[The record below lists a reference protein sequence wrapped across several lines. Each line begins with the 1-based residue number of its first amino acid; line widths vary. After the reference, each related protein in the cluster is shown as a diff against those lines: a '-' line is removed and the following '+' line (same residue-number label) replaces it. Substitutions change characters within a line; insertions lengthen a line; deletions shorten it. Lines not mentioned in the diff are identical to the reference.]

1 MTAMA
6 TAKLTIRKEK
16 MPTQVYYNINNLTD
30 PNSDPKQNIVV
41 GKADKNRVNH
51 QRVKLSKSPTGT
63 KSREFLTVVSKV
75 ANLGNRPRIVNHPL
89 KSLTKFATKADSVQ
103 NIDQG
108 LIDDALTVM
117 DVDIGTSESYR
128 IIASPENIKTYTGL
142 GLSIDNPLEH

>member
-63 KSREFLTVVSKV
+63 KSKEFLTVVSKV

>member
-1 MTAMA
+1 M
-6 TAKLTIRKEK
+6 
-16 MPTQVYYNINNLTD
+16 
-30 PNSDPKQNIVV
+30 
-41 GKADKNRVNH
+41 
-51 QRVKLSKSPTGT
+51 
-63 KSREFLTVVSKV
+63 TVVSKV

-142 GLSIDNPLEH
+142 GLSSDNPLEH